1 MDKIIYSPMKYVQ
14 GPGAWERLADYAAA
28 LGAKSAYAV
37 AGPHV
42 MKHYW
47 PTVEKGFTARQMPL
61 AAHAFGGECSMAEIN
76 RIVADIHEKHSDVV
90 IGIGGGK
97 TLDTAKA
104 VAYYAKLP
112 VIIAPSIASTD
123 APCSAL
129 AVIYTEEGAFESYL
143 ILRNNPDVVLVDG
156 LDLHFPFPAEYIV
169 GGDKASYTVGAASI
183 VAKVYRDRKMRDYA
197 LLYPDYGF
205 EKHKGYGTKRH
216 IDAIKEKG
224 PCAIHRRTFI
234 KHFTQ

>member
-1 MDKIIYSPMKYVQ
+1 MDKLFYERKYTENGCKYIAGVDEVGR
-14 GPGAWERLADYAAA
+14 GPL
-28 LGAKSAYAV
+28 
-37 AGPHV
+37 AGPV
-42 MKHYW
+42 
-47 PTVEKGFTARQMPL
+47 VCCAVVMPL
-61 AAHAFGGECSMAEIN
+61 DDLIAGVDDSKKVPEKKREKLAEEIKRKAVSYCVAEVSEKEIDEIN
-76 RIVADIHEKHSDVV
+76 ILNAVK
-90 IGIGGGK
+90 K
-97 TLDTAKA
+97 CMQKA
-104 VAYYAKLP
+104 V
-112 VIIAPSIASTD
+112 
-123 APCSAL
+123 
-129 AVIYTEEGAFESYL
+129 EGLSVK
-143 ILRNNPDVVLVDG
+143 PDVVLVDG

-234 KHFTQ
+234 KNFTEERGKTKPYDT